1 MTIEIERSEF
11 RVKALDCTTGSGW
24 RLSYRKNAM
33 PNSIAHAVRIPD
45 QTGIR
50 NASAE
55 MTAQIDNMTKT
66 APTQSIFRSILLC
79 SSWIRGVRARTTT
92 AIGARSQNTHS
103 HGRSFEATTS
113 PSNAPV
119 TEPREKKLVTSPT
132 CQRRWVSLYSAVAKA
147 IVQLKVRA
155 APRPGETRRRSKEEK
170 PGCQ

>member
-1 MTIEIERSEF
+1 MAHS
-11 RVKALDCTTGSGW
+11 
-24 RLSYRKNAM
+24 M
-33 PNSIAHAVRIPD
+33 AHAVRIPD

-55 MTAQIDNMTKT
+55 MSAPIDKVNKT
-66 APTQSIFRSILLC
+66 AHTQSIFRSTLLC

-92 AIGARSQNTHS
+92 AIGARSENTHS
-103 HGRSFEATTS
+103 HGRSFEAS

-119 TEPREKKLVTSPT
+119 TEPREKKLVTIPT

-147 IVQLKVRA
+147 IVPLKVRA
-155 APRPGETRRRSKEEK
+155 APTPWAIRRRSKNEK